1 VLDGSDEIREIV
13 LSNGTAGD
21 FYNFTE
27 KASRTLIS
35 KRQFLGDQSG
45 SLFGIRGTVRLTAED
60 LANPGDVPLVIGD
73 TNGDGLVTALDA
85 LTIINAVGEGE
96 LVDRPSNT
104 THSVR
109 ALDVNGDGSITAR
122 DALNVINLLNRQ
134 GDGEGES
141 LSLAWND
148 RVDRFFDT
156 LSDEEESILELFDER
171 SDDANRLF

>member
-1 VLDGSDEIREIV
+1 
-13 LSNGTAGD
+13 
-21 FYNFTE
+21 
-27 KASRTLIS
+27 
-35 KRQFLGDQSG
+35 
-45 SLFGIRGTVRLTAED
+45 
-60 LANPGDVPLVIGD
+60 
-73 TNGDGLVTALDA
+73 
-85 LTIINAVGEGE
+85 
-96 LVDRPSNT
+96 
-104 THSVR
+104 
-109 ALDVNGDGSITAR
+109 VNGDGSITAR